1 MKGIKAN
8 SDYQGKWTGS
18 KVKERKAARKQRII
32 EAFNTTN
39 DVEIIPAEYD
49 FEPAEPKVLRVAA
62 YARVSTDQESQADS
76 YQTQKEYYKKYITNH
91 EGWDYVET
99 YADEGRSGTNVLKRE
114 HFKEMIEACKAGEI
128 DLIIT
133 KDIRRFARNVL
144 DCLSY
149 VRMLKS
155 LNPPV
160 GVYFEDEHLNTLDRG
175 NEAILALLSSVAQGE
190 SENKSEAIKW
200 SYKHRFEQGIA
211 SCPTWALLGYTT
223 DEDGNMQ
230 IVPAEAEIVKFIYDS
245 YLDGWSGSEIAAKL
259 TEAGIPTVKGK
270 EVWSAGS
277 VYNILKNEK
286 YVGDALMQKTY
297 TPDFLTHKAVKNR
310 GQERQYR
317 KRNHHPAIVSRK
329 TWDAVQ
335 ALLKERRHHRCR
347 RKVPKAVEQIVIQT
361 MKRGRL
367 KGFILFDPT
376 WARKQLPTILEK
388 IGITKAERTNENVEE
403 LYRD

>member
-230 IVPAEAEIVKFIYDS
+230 IVPAEAEIVKYIYES
-245 YLDGWSGSEIAAKL
+245 YMDGASGVEIAARL

-270 EVWSAGS
+270 DVWSPAS
-277 VYNILKNEK
+277 VYSILRNEK
-286 YVGDALMQKTY
+286 YCGDALMQKTY

-310 GQERQYR
+310 GQERQYL
-317 KRNHHPAIVSRK
+317 KRNHHPAIVDRK

-335 ALLKERRHHRCR
+335 ALLNEHRHRCGR
-347 RKVPKAVEQIVIQT
+347 RKATKAMERIAIQT

-367 KGFILFDPT
+367 KGFVLFDPT
-376 WARKQLPTILEK
+376 WPRKQMSMILEK
-388 IGITKAERTNENVEE
+388 IGINKLERKNE
-403 LYRD
+403 DA